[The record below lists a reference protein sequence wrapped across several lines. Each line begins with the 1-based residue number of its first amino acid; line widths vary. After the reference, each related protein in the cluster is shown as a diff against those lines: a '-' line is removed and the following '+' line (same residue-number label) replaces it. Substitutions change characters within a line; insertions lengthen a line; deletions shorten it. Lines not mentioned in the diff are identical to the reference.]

1 MNAERAVQRRQCTDL
16 LGQREFEDLLVALVG
31 PQAEKD
37 EVVDADQP
45 VLVSQLD
52 SPPARGA
59 GGAVVLGADVL
70 ELGPVLGAQAVQVAV
85 VKRLVAMAN
94 HLVGAALVQRSLR
107 RARGVAV

>member
-1 MNAERAVQRRQCTDL
+1 MNAERAVQRRRCTDL
-16 LGQREFEDLLVALVG
+16 LGQRVFEDLLVAHG

-45 VLVSQLD
+45 VLVTQLD

-59 GGAVVLGADVL
+59 AVVLGADVL
-70 ELGPVLGAQAVQVAV
+70 ELGPVLGAQAFQVAV

-107 RARGVAV
+107 RARVAV

>member
-1 MNAERAVQRRQCTDL
+1 MNAERAVQRRRCTDL
-16 LGQREFEDLLVALVG
+16 LGQRVFEDLLVAHG

-59 GGAVVLGADVL
+59 FVLGADVL
-70 ELGPVLGAQAVQVAV
+70 ELGPVLGAQAFQVAV

-94 HLVGAALVQRSLR
+94 HLVGTALVQRSLR
-107 RARGVAV
+107 RAGGVAV